1 MVETAEKL
9 LTRKFSSLKRRKFNS
24 SSSSSLGGTSTTEN
38 STDAMTNLLKH
49 MSTTSFTTLES
60 GLTSTRSSASISN
73 KLLLVGYVIPKDDER
88 ALQKNWTVTYLNNLL
103 DTVTEIEYGNYF
115 SVIIIDLDR
124 SESIKNDYLM
134 FKKKVEE
141 IEHYK
146 SVVIGLTN
154 NYLEIDAI
162 KNEYDMIILMKPLDV
177 NIVSNIITNNIQL
190 DEYNS

>member
-1 MVETAEKL
+1 MVESAEKL
-9 LTRKFSSLKRRKFNS
+9 LTRKFSSLKRRKFNT
-24 SSSSSLGGTSTTEN
+24 SSSSSLGGTSTEN

-73 KLLLVGYVIPKDDER
+73 RLLLVGYVIPKGDEKT
-88 ALQKNWTVTYLNNLL
+88 LQKNWTVTYLNNLT
-103 DTVTEIEYGNYF
+103 DTITEIEYGNYF

-124 SESIKNDYLM
+124 SDSIKNDYLI
-134 FKKKVEE
+134 FKKKIEE

-162 KNEYDMIILMKPLDV
+162 KKEYDMIILMKPLDV
-177 NIVSNIITNNIQL
+177 NIVSNIINNNIQL

>member
-9 LTRKFSSLKRRKFNS
+9 LTRKFSSLKRKKFNT
-24 SSSSSLGGTSTTEN
+24 SSSSSLGGSSTEN
-38 STDAMTNLLKH
+38 STDLMTNLLKH
-49 MSTTSFTTLES
+49 MSTISLSTLETGFS
-60 GLTSTRSSASISN
+60 STRSSSSISN
-73 KLLLVGYVIPKDDER
+73 RLLLVGHVIPKDDEKT
-88 ALQKNWTVTYLNNLL
+88 LQKNWSLTYLNNLI

-124 SESIKNDYLM
+124 SDSIKNDYLI
-134 FKKKVEE
+134 FKKKIEE

-146 SVVIGLTN
+146 SVIIGLTN

-177 NIVSNIITNNIQL
+177 NIVSNIINNNIQL